1 MALSSFKTHF
11 PDLSFVFLVGYIDD
25 PAVTYFLT
33 IAKLREIISQLEEDA
48 ERSEKNIVDVNAR
61 AKGETT
67 LL

>member
-1 MALSSFKTHF
+1 M
-11 PDLSFVFLVGYIDD
+11 FLVGYIDD

-61 AKGETT
+61 AKGEKT